1 MIWLIGIGGLLGST
15 VRFLLGTFIKS
26 RIKKG
31 SYFPY
36 GTWMINSIGS
46 FLLGLLA
53 NLYLT
58 NRISDWI
65 WFLVG
70 IGFCGAYTTF
80 STFAYE
86 TITIVEAK
94 KGKVAWFYVIA
105 SVLSGV
111 SAAGIGFF
119 LANIV

>member
-15 VRFLLGTFIKS
+15 VRFLLGIFINS
-26 RIKKG
+26 RIKKEA
-31 SYFPY
+31 YFPY
-36 GTWMINSIGS
+36 GTWMINSTGS
-46 FLLGLLA
+46 FLLGVLA

-58 NRISDWI
+58 DRMSVWI
-65 WFLVG
+65 WFLFG

-86 TITIVEAK
+86 TITIVGAK

-105 SVLSGV
+105 SVFSGV
-111 SAAGIGFF
+111 LAAGIGFF

>member
-15 VRFLLGTFIKS
+15 ARYLLGIFINR

-31 SYFPY
+31 AFFPY
-36 GTWMINSIGS
+36 GTWMINSTGS
-46 FLLGLLA
+46 FLLGVLA

-58 NRISDWI
+58 NRMNVWI
-65 WFLVG
+65 WFLFG

-86 TITIVEAK
+86 IITIVRAK
-94 KGKVAWFYVIA
+94 KGNIAWFYVIA

-111 SAAGIGFF
+111 LAAGIGFF
-119 LANIV
+119 LATIV